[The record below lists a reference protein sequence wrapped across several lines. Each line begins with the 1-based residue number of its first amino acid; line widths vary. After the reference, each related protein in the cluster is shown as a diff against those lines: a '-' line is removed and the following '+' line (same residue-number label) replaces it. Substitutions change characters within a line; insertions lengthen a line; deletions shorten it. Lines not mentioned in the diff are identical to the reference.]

1 MSSREVSQDAAGF
14 SRSPQLGVF
23 DFFVRLLLL
32 FLGHPSSSS
41 VKGSPSFSLLE
52 RNPTGYLSRICIT
65 APLHCWADLVKGDLF
80 FRSNAELRLVSATR
94 RFFHPW
100 RWIHAM
106 RRCTDHW
113 KWVFNLFR
121 ETVRL
126 MIRYRI
132 SISNRTEGKKS
143 FPAKNQW
150 RRRRRIRFSGRKREG
165 EK

>member
-1 MSSREVSQDAAGF
+1 MRQDSRARPNSVSSTSSFVFSFFSSATPRRRVSKA
-14 SRSPQLGVF
+14 L
-23 DFFVRLLLL
+23 
-32 FLGHPSSSS
+32 HPSLSLREILRDISR
-41 VKGSPSFSLLE
+41 GSASP
-52 RNPTGYLSRICIT
+52 RT
-65 APLHCWADLVKGDLF
+65 LHCWADLVKGDLF